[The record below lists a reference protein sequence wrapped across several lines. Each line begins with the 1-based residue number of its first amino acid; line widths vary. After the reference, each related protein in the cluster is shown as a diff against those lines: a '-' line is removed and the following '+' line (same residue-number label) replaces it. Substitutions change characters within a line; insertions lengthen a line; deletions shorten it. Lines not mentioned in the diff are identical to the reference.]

1 MKIRFEPDDGL
12 PLGKILSIPVTVITG
27 SVFQE
32 GNKCYPEVLSY
43 EFVYKSGIENVSI
56 VLLVLFLMTS
66 ILKQKFI
73 RHINGKYQR
82 NKH

>member
-1 MKIRFEPDDGL
+1 MKIRFEPDDDL
-12 PLGKILSIPVTVITG
+12 PLGKLLSIPVTVIIG

-32 GNKCYPEVLSY
+32 GNKCYPQVLLY

-66 ILKQKFI
+66 ILKQKFT

>member
-1 MKIRFEPDDGL
+1 MMAYHWVKYSVFQIF
-12 PLGKILSIPVTVITG
+12 SVPVTVITG

-56 VLLVLFLMTS
+56 VLLVLLLMTS

>member
-1 MKIRFEPDDGL
+1 MKIRFEPDDDL

>member
-1 MKIRFEPDDGL
+1 MKIRFEPDDDL

-32 GNKCYPEVLSY
+32 SNKCYPEVLLY

-66 ILKQKFI
+66 ILKQKFT

>member
-82 NKH
+82 NRH

>member
-1 MKIRFEPDDGL
+1 MKIRFEPDDDL
-12 PLGKILSIPVTVITG
+12 PLGKILSIPITVITG

-32 GNKCYPEVLSY
+32 GNKCYPEVLLH

-66 ILKQKFI
+66 ILKQKFT